1 MFSANSRTWQ
11 IATWRRFW
19 EPILRSLWIFQ
30 NIRKG
35 SRNRSALVW
44 TASSKALANSACGKD
59 GDKNSGS
66 YPKAVLQMLTN
77 ANRCSISWRSRTVL
91 SAAAAERI
99 WIRDRRVQFR
109 RRFRQICGETWYWI
123 RGSKLVFGTSIYHHQ
138 NWRCH
143 LQEGRIELV
152 ENQCLLGSYETE
164 FWACAGKLSGF
175 AVTTWKLFK
184 RFKTNVAEGVFWRIG
199 VIRGIKRCR
208 FAKAAKKEPTN
219 G

>member
-1 MFSANSRTWQ
+1 MDSSGEIFDLSSFFFSIIMFSANSRTWQ

-44 TASSKALANSACGKD
+44 TASSKAFANSACGKD
-59 GDKNSGS
+59 GDKYSGS

-99 WIRDRRVQFR
+99 WNKAI
-109 RRFRQICGETWYWI
+109 GEFSFDDGFDKFAE
-123 RGSKLVFGTSIYHHQ
+123 RLG
-138 NWRCH
+138 
-143 LQEGRIELV
+143 IEFV
-152 ENQCLLGSYETE
+152 ARN
-164 FWACAGKLSGF
+164 LS
-175 AVTTWKLFK
+175 L
-184 RFKTNVAEGVFWRIG
+184 
-199 VIRGIKRCR
+199 
-208 FAKAAKKEPTN
+208 
-219 G
+219 